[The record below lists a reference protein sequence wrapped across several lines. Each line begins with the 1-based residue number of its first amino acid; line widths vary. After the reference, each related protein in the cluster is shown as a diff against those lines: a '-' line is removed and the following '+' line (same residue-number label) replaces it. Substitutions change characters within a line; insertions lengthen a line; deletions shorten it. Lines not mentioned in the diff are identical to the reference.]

1 MRNSKQSIS
10 IFLALVLSGSIL
22 FTLSP
27 SVAFADCVSAAYPP
41 VICAN
46 SSSDIPVNVVDQS
59 VAATVAKF
67 EAASPPPVGTSAKAV
82 ITIPVSVIDPA
93 TGDKTTINVIETI
106 KKETSSTGEVTFSRT
121 LTAGNTTLV
130 ISGGSGSAFSTT
142 INANQFLTASV
153 SGFRADTYVDIYIYS
168 TQIYLGSFKVDSD
181 GEVVD
186 HILIP
191 AKLAN
196 GNHSLV
202 FAGIGAG
209 GEKYIV
215 PVPLKI
221 GSALP
226 NSGKKLTN
234 SVFFSAKS
242 GVIQPSQKVK
252 LKELKNRIPKL
263 AKNIQVNVLG
273 YSAKRSANAQAAKS
287 ISALRAN
294 AVEKYLIGLGINK
307 SSFSVKGSGW
317 YGLAGQLG
325 NRVDIQITW
334 K

>member
-1 MRNSKQSIS
+1 M
-10 IFLALVLSGSIL
+10 
-22 FTLSP
+22 
-27 SVAFADCVSAAYPP
+27 
-41 VICAN
+41 
-46 SSSDIPVNVVDQS
+46 
-59 VAATVAKF
+59 
-67 EAASPPPVGTSAKAV
+67 
-82 ITIPVSVIDPA
+82 
-93 TGDKTTINVIETI
+93 
-106 KKETSSTGEVTFSRT
+106 
-121 LTAGNTTLV
+121 
-130 ISGGSGSAFSTT
+130 
-142 INANQFLTASV
+142 
-153 SGFRADTYVDIYIYS
+153 
-168 TQIYLGSFKVDSD
+168 GSFKVDSD
-181 GEVVD
+181 GEVLD

-273 YSAKRSANAQAAKS
+273 YSAKRSANAQTAKS